1 MNIIM
6 IIVLVL
12 IVVIPVI
19 IYILVRKASKDFKHY
34 HNIKKEKRLM
44 NEVMSSQDDDERKSL
59 INTITLR
66 QTLRKTLDER
76 YKSDSIFDVLMKIIP
91 AILTVG
97 VSIGLGFIILSS
109 FNKVVNVTSASYPK
123 NVTNSTIAITQAIW
137 GNKPSSLF
145 ITIIPTIFVTITV
158 LIFIYWFK
166 HILDWNSSS
175 F

>member
-6 IIVLVL
+6 IIVLAL

-66 QTLRKTLDER
+66 QTLRKTLDEQ
-76 YKSDSIFDVLMKIIP
+76 YKSNSIFDSAGLNFVMKIIP
-91 AILTVG
+91 AIITVG
-97 VSIGLGFIILSS
+97 VFIGVGILVLSS
-109 FNKVVNVTSASYPK
+109 FNKVVKVTSSAINVTKSF
-123 NVTNSTIAITQAIW
+123 NSTVQNT
-137 GNKPSSLF
+137 SSFTIFTFLPTILIVMT
-145 ITIIPTIFVTITV
+145 ITIF
-158 LIFIYWFK
+158 FYWFK
-166 HILDWNSSS
+166 HILDWSNAQL
-175 F
+175 